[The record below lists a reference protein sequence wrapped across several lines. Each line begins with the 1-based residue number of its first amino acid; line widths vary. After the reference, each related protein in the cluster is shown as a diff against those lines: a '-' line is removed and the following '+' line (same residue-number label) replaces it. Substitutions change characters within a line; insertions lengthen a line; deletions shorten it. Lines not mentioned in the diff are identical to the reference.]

1 VRSSKLP
8 IKHEQIRKNYGAN
21 LGLFLQKPFEVQS
34 LWWNIWVDTPTKL
47 PLAII
52 ESGVLTFKM

>member
-1 VRSSKLP
+1 MEQTWVILP
-8 IKHEQIRKNYGAN
+8 KNP
-21 LGLFLQKPFEVQS
+21 LEVQS
-34 LWWNIWVDTPTKL
+34 LWWNILVDTPTKL